1 VDFIVG
7 NLAHIAELDQVKL
20 AEDVGITH
28 YGAGQ
33 GPLHSSDPFQ
43 FLALAARE
51 TSTIKLGPYVLDPL
65 TRIAPSV
72 ANSLAT
78 LNLVSEGRGFLG
90 LGTANSALHA
100 MGRKSAK
107 PEELAEAVQVISALV
122 RGGRIDHT
130 WRGETKAAQL
140 LGAPDAGF
148 FRTDPDFPIYIAAG
162 GPKGVANAARYADA
176 ILYCAGPNPDFIK
189 LIRRELEK
197 EVAAAGRAP
206 GSVKLI
212 GLTFFYQLRNGET
225 WEDALTKGFG
235 TTAPMGSTIS
245 DMGYLKKFR
254 EEIGADIV
262 DKSIAMVQNTIMG
275 DPVEMGA
282 ESHLDQWD
290 TYAKGFDERH
300 MPYMS
305 KEILDFWTLY
315 GSPDDLLEKAQLM
328 MESGLDALSVFLY
341 NPFTARRD
349 IADIGSSIIA
359 RM

>member
-1 VDFIVG
+1 MG
-7 NLAHIAELDQVKL
+7 QVKL
-20 AEDVGITH
+20 AEDVGFTH

-51 TSTIKLGPYVLDPL
+51 TGSIRLGPYVMDPL
-65 TRIAPSV
+65 TRVAPSV

-78 LNLVSEGRGFLG
+78 LHLVSEGRGFLG
-90 LGTANSALHA
+90 IGTANSALHA
-100 MGRKSAK
+100 MGRRSAR
-107 PEELAEAVQVISALV
+107 PEELADAVEVVSALV
-122 RGGRIDHT
+122 KGGRIDHT

-140 LGAPDAGF
+140 LGPPDAGF
-148 FRTDPDFPIYIAAG
+148 FRTDPEFPIYIAAG

-176 ILYCAGPNPDFIK
+176 LLYCAGPNPEFIT

-212 GLTFFYQLRNGET
+212 GVTFFYRLRNGET

-235 TTAPMGSTIS
+235 TTAPMGSAIS

-262 DKSIAMVQNTIMG
+262 DRSLTAVSAVMG
-275 DPVEMGA
+275 APENVGA

-290 TYAKGFDERH
+290 TYAKGFDPRH
-300 MPYMS
+300 MPFMS
-305 KEILDFWTLY
+305 QELLDFWTLY
-315 GSPDDLLEKAQLM
+315 GSPGDLLEKAQLM
-328 MESGLDALSVFLY
+328 LESGLDGLSVFLY
-341 NPFTARRD
+341 NPATARRD
-349 IADIGSSIIA
+349 IADIGSTILAHI
-359 RM
+359 